1 MWGFSF
7 MASGRPSKFSQEKAD
22 IVCLTLKEGGTLRA
36 AAKAAD
42 VSPSTVLSWVDQ
54 FPSFSEQYAGAR
66 QIGYQL
72 LADEIIEIS
81 DDSAGDVIVDDEGN
95 TRTDAER
102 VARSRLRV
110 DTRKWMLSKMLPKI
124 YGDKME
130 STVKGEMTIRSAKEL
145 TEEELAAIAA
155 GSR

>member
-1 MWGFSF
+1 MG
-7 MASGRPSKFSQEKAD
+7 SGRPSEFSQEKAD

-42 VSPSTVLSWVDQ
+42 VAASTVLAWVDQ
-54 FPSFSEQYAGAR
+54 FPSFSEQYATAR
-66 QIGYQL
+66 ALGYQL

-124 YGDKME
+124 YGDKIE
-130 STVKGEMTIRSAKEL
+130 TTHKGEVTFNKVERVIVDPKN
-145 TEEELAAIAA
+145 
-155 GSR
+155 

>member
-1 MWGFSF
+1 M
-7 MASGRPSKFSQEKAD
+7 GRSSTFSQEKAD
-22 IVCLTLKEGGTLRA
+22 AICAALEQGQTLR
-36 AAKAAD
+36 KACAEHGLNHA
-42 VSPSTVLSWVDQ
+42 TVLLWTKDHPA
-54 FPSFSEQYAGAR
+54 FADQYAEAR

-81 DDSAGDVIVDDEGN
+81 DDSSGDVIVDDEGN

-124 YGDKME
+124 YGDKIE
-130 STVKGEMTIRSAKEL
+130 TTHKGEVTFNKVERVIVDPKN
-145 TEEELAAIAA
+145 
-155 GSR
+155 

>member
-1 MWGFSF
+1 M
-7 MASGRPSKFSQEKAD
+7 GRSSTFSQEKAD
-22 IVCLTLKEGGTLRA
+22 AICAALEQGQTLR
-36 AAKAAD
+36 KACAELGLD
-42 VSPSTVLSWVDQ
+42 PATVLRWTKDQ
-54 FPSFSEQYAGAR
+54 PDFSKQYAEAR
-66 QIGYQL
+66 QAGYQL

-130 STVKGEMTIRSAKEL
+130 STVKGEMTIRTAKEL
-145 TEEELAAIAA
+145 TEDELAAIAA